1 MNFPTLSAHAE
12 EFLALKRAVAKVDPH
27 RNTQDRR
34 SLKHR
39 EKLVRSFIA
48 YWRDRG
54 CPWPIRSSLL
64 VDWIA
69 VGSHRHHPYRDQR
82 RFYVVRAFLQQIRI
96 FEPATEMPE
105 NIYRPLYRRR
115 TPHLYSENDIARL
128 MDAVWR
134 LQTVTPFR
142 RATVYAL
149 IGLLASTGLR
159 IGEALA
165 LNVDD
170 VKLRANPPHL
180 LVSDSKFGNSR
191 NVVLH
196 PSVAKQLRKYLF
208 RRSRALAS
216 RHVKAFFISRFG
228 RHLNYNA
235 QRLTFLRLLRRAGIR
250 AVPGQRG
257 PSIHSFRHSFAVR
270 RLTLW
275 HRERKDVQ
283 KLLPHLA
290 VYLGHVGPE
299 NTYWYL
305 SGTPEL
311 LRAASA
317 RFESQHSEGG
327 SNR

>member
-1 MNFPTLSAHAE
+1 MRYLFASAGITDQGLHSLRHTAATAMVNGGASFKDVSDVLGHKSITTTLIYAKLDLKSPMRWHYRGREGTMNFRNLSAHAE
-12 EFLALKRAVAKVDPH
+12 EFLALKRVGAKVDPH

-96 FEPATEMPE
+96 FEPATEIPE

-115 TPHLYSENDIARL
+115 TPHLYSEDDIARL

-149 IGLLASTGLR
+149 IGLLARTGLSNWR
-159 IGEALA
+159 
-165 LNVDD
+165 
-170 VKLRANPPHL
+170 
-180 LVSDSKFGNSR
+180 SSR
-191 NVVLH
+191 
-196 PSVAKQLRKYLF
+196 SQ
-208 RRSRALAS
+208 RR
-216 RHVKAFFISRFG
+216 
-228 RHLNYNA
+228 
-235 QRLTFLRLLRRAGIR
+235 
-250 AVPGQRG
+250 
-257 PSIHSFRHSFAVR
+257 
-270 RLTLW
+270 
-275 HRERKDVQ
+275 
-283 KLLPHLA
+283 
-290 VYLGHVGPE
+290 
-299 NTYWYL
+299 
-305 SGTPEL
+305 
-311 LRAASA
+311 
-317 RFESQHSEGG
+317 
-327 SNR
+327 

>member
-39 EKLVRSFIA
+39 EKLLRNFVA

-54 CPWPIRSSLL
+54 CPWPMRSSLVL
-64 VDWIA
+64 DWIA
-69 VGSHRHHPYRDQR
+69 VGSHRQHPYRDQR

-96 FEPATEMPE
+96 FESATEIPE

-115 TPHLYSENDIARL
+115 TPHLYSEDDIARL
-128 MDAVWR
+128 MDAVWQ

-142 RATVYAL
+142 QATVYAL

-170 VKLRANPPHL
+170 VKLRTNPPHL
-180 LVSDSKFGNSR
+180 LISDSKFGNSR

-196 PSVAKQLRKYLF
+196 PSVAKQLRKYLIQ
-208 RRSRALAS
+208 RSKALAS
-216 RHVKAFFISRFG
+216 RHVKTFFMNRFG
-228 RHLNYNA
+228 KRLNYNA
-235 QRLTFLRLLRRAGIR
+235 TAIDVSQASEARWHPGPSWSTRAIHSFFASLIRGEETDPLASREKRRAGTSSQ
-250 AVPGQRG
+250 PGCVSRPCG
-257 PSIHSFRHSFAVR
+257 PRKYVLVSQRHSR
-270 RLTLW
+270 TSSRGQCSL
-275 HRERKDVQ
+275 
-283 KLLPHLA
+283 
-290 VYLGHVGPE
+290 
-299 NTYWYL
+299 
-305 SGTPEL
+305 
-311 LRAASA
+311 
-317 RFESQHSEGG
+317 
-327 SNR
+327 